1 MKDNVPIKYSVRRR
15 RNIIVTAICLF
26 FLALVVLWMN
36 RSLLNS
42 SFMTGYVLLASLF
55 LLAAFGMRKR
65 LPMIGGI
72 GSAVFWM
79 QLHIY
84 VGLASFAVFAM
95 HVNWRMPN
103 GIFESILAFLY
114 LVVFCS
120 GMYGLYATRTFP
132 RKLTS
137 LSEEVIYERIPAF
150 RRDLARR
157 AQTIVLDACDRTPVL
172 ANFYV
177 NRLSRFF
184 ETRRSLAYMV
194 HPSGHTRRQLVAEL
208 EELDRFLVESDRR
221 VSRELAIMVRK
232 KDDLDYHHVMQGR
245 LKMWLFVH
253 IGITYSLLIFAV
265 VHGVLAHAFA
275 GGLG

>member
-1 MKDNVPIKYSVRRR
+1 MKDKNPVKYSIRRR
-15 RNIIVTAICLF
+15 RNIVVTVFCVFILFLIVI
-26 FLALVVLWMN
+26 WMN
-36 RSLLNS
+36 RSLLRS
-42 SFMTGYVLLASLF
+42 SFMTGYVMLASLF

-84 VGLASFAVFAM
+84 VGLASFAVFVM
-95 HVNWRMPN
+95 HVNWRVPN
-103 GIFESILAFLY
+103 GVFESTLAALY
-114 LVVFCS
+114 LVVFGS

-157 AQTIVLDACDRTPVL
+157 AQTIVLNACDHTPVL

-194 HPSGHTRRQLVAEL
+194 HPSGRTRRQLVAEL
-208 EELDRFLVESDRR
+208 EDLDRFLAESDRH

-232 KDDLDYHHVMQGR
+232 KDDLDYHRVIQGR

-253 IGITYSLLIFAV
+253 VGITYSLLIFAV
-265 VHGVLAHAFA
+265 VHGILAHAFA
-275 GGLG
+275 GGLR